1 MRKPIIIGNWKMNMS
16 LKGGLSFLNKLEKNV
31 NEKIEVGI
39 AVQSVS
45 LVNMISQSNNVL
57 IGAQNC
63 FYEDAGPYTGEI
75 SPVLLKEIK
84 TKFCLVGHS
93 ERRALF
99 NETNEM
105 VNKKALKLLE
115 NNITPVICVG
125 EMFEQHEKKQ
135 TKETIK
141 KQIRE
146 CCQDLK
152 IENCIIAYEPVWA
165 IGTGETPRLDE
176 IQAIGALIR
185 AELTKMY
192 SAKQAGQVRI
202 QYGGSVS
209 EENIKQLLE
218 LEDIDGALVGG
229 ASLKIKSFSKLISA

>member
-16 LKGGLSFLNKLEKNV
+16 LKGGLSFLSKLEKNV

-105 VNKKALKLLE
+105 VNKKACKLLE

-125 EMFEQHEKKQ
+125 EMFEEHEKKQ
-135 TKETIK
+135 NKETIS
-141 KQIRE
+141 KQIKE
-146 CCQDLK
+146 CCQNLK

-165 IGTGETPRLDE
+165 IGTGEIPRLDE
-176 IQAIGALIR
+176 IQAIGTLIR

-192 SAKQAGQVRI
+192 SAKQAEQVRI

>member
-16 LKGGLSFLNKLEKNV
+16 LKGGLSFLSKLEKNV

-141 KQIRE
+141 KQIKE